1 MFWLKSQSLG
11 SILVEPV
18 IRKNVRVRTMVEMSC
33 LLYGCW
39 EGERGKKERDR
50 IEKDTGIK
58 TQRKGERKGRN
69 N

>member
-11 SILVEPV
+11 SVLVEPV
-18 IRKNVRVRTMVEMSC
+18 IRESITVRTMVEMSC
-33 LLYGCW
+33 LLYGCR

-58 TQRKGERKGRN
+58 TQRKGEREGRDD
-69 N
+69 